1 MSPKSGKIWGKF
13 GIDIFRTFKFI
24 TRLSKYDFWIPRE
37 ISDWRRYFFLQ
48 NIFFFEMKKNIG
60 KIFFWKKWDFFWK
73 KRFWYFSQLKS
84 HLKSI
89 FGKSILNDFSIEK
102 NLKICFCKKNL
113 IFSQNIFSRDF
124 FSFRKKICFEKKIPI
139 SIRNFLKIPKIALRK
154 SCDKF
159 KAVKNKESGFF
170 YKFYQILVMC

>member
-1 MSPKSGKIWGKF
+1 M
-13 GIDIFRTFKFI
+13 TF
-24 TRLSKYDFWIPRE
+24 
-37 ISDWRRYFFLQ
+37 
-48 NIFFFEMKKNIG
+48 
-60 KIFFWKKWDFFWK
+60 
-73 KRFWYFSQLKS
+73 QLKKIS
-84 HLKSI
+84 KSV
-89 FGKSILNDFSIEK
+89 FA
-102 NLKICFCKKNL
+102 KKNL

-170 YKFYQILVMC
+170 YKFYQILVMCQVFLPLSRPSTGRPEILGDLLDAMLPKAPEKMDIFAPAKNQQNPLKSATHLSRPLWDCFIKTT